1 MIALAILIAVL
12 ALIALRVN
20 LVWALMAGA
29 LMVQFTYGAGELSYF
44 SQDIWAA
51 MDRQVLLAIPLFV
64 LVGQIMSRG
73 SIAARL
79 IRVIVALTGHLPGG
93 LAMATILSCAAFSA
107 ISGSSII
114 TMLAV
119 GSVLYPALTDNGY
132 SRRFAIGALCAG
144 GTLGIV
150 IPPSVP
156 MILYGIMTETS
167 IVSLFRAGI
176 GPGILL
182 TVAFTLYAVIA
193 NWNRPRLAF
202 SGAELVT
209 ALKQGALAILM
220 PVILL
225 GGIYSGHFSPTEA
238 AAVAIGYALLVEVLI
253 YREMKIADYI
263 GTVSQSGI
271 LVGTLFP
278 LLAVAMSINKLLAE
292 KQVPGHLVDMAL
304 NNVESPLAFIL
315 IVNGLL
321 LLVGAVMDTGSA
333 IVITAPVLSHI
344 AEAYGYSKIQLGIIM
359 ILNLEIG
366 ILTPPMGMNLI
377 VAMTAFHE
385 KFGMIVRSVIP
396 WIVVMLVCLLLV
408 TLVPWIALALV

>member
-156 MILYGIMTETS
+156 MILYGILTETS
-167 IVSLFRAGI
+167 LVTLFRAGI

-304 NNVESPLAFIL
+304 HNVESPMAFIL

-344 AEAYGYSKIQLGIIM
+344 AEAYGYSPIQLGIIM

-385 KFGMIVRSVIP
+385 RFGLIVRSVIP
-396 WIVVMLVCLLLV
+396 WIVVMLLCLLLV

>member
-238 AAVAIGYALLVEVLI
+238 AAVAIGYALLVDVLI

-304 NNVESPLAFIL
+304 HNVESPMAFIL

-344 AEAYGYSKIQLGIIM
+344 AEAYGYSPIQLGIIM

-385 KFGMIVRSVIP
+385 RFGLIVRSVIP
-396 WIVVMLVCLLLV
+396 WIVVMLLCLLLV

>member
-1 MIALAILIAVL
+1 MTALAILLAVL

-304 NNVESPLAFIL
+304 HNVESPMAFIL

-344 AEAYGYSKIQLGIIM
+344 AEAYGYSPIQLGIIM

-385 KFGMIVRSVIP
+385 RFGLIVRSVIP
-396 WIVVMLVCLLLV
+396 WIVVMLLCLLLV

>member
-304 NNVESPLAFIL
+304 HNVESPMAFIL

-344 AEAYGYSKIQLGIIM
+344 AEAYGYSPIQLGIIM

-385 KFGMIVRSVIP
+385 RFGLIVRSVIP
-396 WIVVMLVCLLLV
+396 WIVVMLLCLLLV

>member
-1 MIALAILIAVL
+1 MTALAILLAVL

-44 SQDIWAA
+44 AQDIWAA

-64 LVGQIMSRG
+64 LVGQIMARG
-73 SIAARL
+73 SIASRL
-79 IRVIVALTGHLPGG
+79 IRVIVAMTGHLPGG

-119 GSVLYPALTDNGY
+119 GSVLYPALTENGY

-167 IVSLFRAGI
+167 IVSMYRAGI

-182 TVAFTLYAVIA
+182 TIAFTLYAVIA
-193 NWNRPRLAF
+193 NWNRPRLTF
-202 SGAELVT
+202 SWSELGT
-209 ALKQGALAILM
+209 AIKEGVLAILM

-238 AAVAIGYALLVEVLI
+238 AAVAIGYALLVEALV

-263 GTVSQSGI
+263 GTISQSGI